1 MIKEMMRGLFL
12 VKKYKRIAA
21 IAMTICLIFANT
33 YAARKMK
40 IAILPPGT
48 ASPFHSEIAKGAQ
61 EQGEEMGFRIE
72 VQAPEKETDFNGQ
85 YKLMENFIAQKV
97 DAISVNAIDEKEISG
112 VVNKAS
118 TAGIPV
124 FIHNSL
130 TPIANTKVIEYIGY
144 NQRNGGRSCGEY
156 AAKLLK
162 GKGRV
167 FILEGIPGFHQI
179 ERTGGFLDALQ
190 KYPGIKVVG
199 KESAYWERDRAI
211 EVTKRALNKNPQLD
225 LIFADSDEMAI
236 GAATAAHNLGCRIF
250 TIGIDG
256 NPITLDKIAEGFVT
270 ATLGVYP
277 DKMGAQVILQINKH
291 LKKQKIPIF
300 LETPAVVVDIKNLE
314 DYKAGKLWV
323 QPKTGKA
330 EELILD
336 H

>member
-1 MIKEMMRGLFL
+1 VKTYRSLVLMVMVIGL
-12 VKKYKRIAA
+12 VVAD
-21 IAMTICLIFANT
+21 T
-33 YAARKMK
+33 YATSPMK

-48 ASPFHSEIAKGAQ
+48 SSPFHSQIAKGAQ

-85 YKLMENFIAQKV
+85 VKLMENFIAQKV
-97 DAISVNAIDEKEISG
+97 NAISVNAIDEKEIR
-112 VVNKAS
+112 VAINAAYVAK
-118 TAGIPV
+118 IPV

-130 TPIANTKVIEYIGY
+130 TPISNTKVIEYIGY
-144 NQRNGGRSCGEY
+144 NQRNGGRACGEY

-179 ERTGGFLDALQ
+179 ERSGGFLDVIQ

-199 KESAYWERDRAI
+199 KEPAYWERDYATD
-211 EVTKRALNKNPQLD
+211 VTKRILLKNPQLD
-225 LIFADSDEMAI
+225 LVFADSDEMAI
-236 GAATAAHNLGCRIF
+236 GAAIAAHNLERKIF

-277 DKMGAQVILQINKH
+277 DKMGAQVIFQVDKF
-291 LKKQKIPIF
+291 LKGRKIPAF
-300 LETPAVVVDIKNLE
+300 LETPAVVIDIKNLE

-323 QPKTGKA
+323 QPREGKA
-330 EELILD
+330 EELVTV